1 MSSRPVIK
9 SPAQK
14 RLNQDTRFVIDFEWW
29 KSSNLDLRAHLN
41 RITNQAIPTENV
53 PDRVDT
59 VDPLTGEVRQVDGL
73 QYLLQLQFSRLPD
86 NFLANMP
93 LVDAVFIILLANGN
107 QLMGVQEIAD
117 RVHRSPEVVLR
128 TFGGIQIYLGI
139 RPVIGDEE

>member
-14 RLNQDTRFVIDFEWW
+14 RLSQDTRFVIDFEWW

-41 RITNQAIPTENV
+41 RATNQAISTENG

-86 NFLANMP
+86 NFLANTP

-107 QLMGVQEIAD
+107 QAMSAQDMAG
-117 RVHRSPEVVLR
+117 RVHRPLEVVLK
-128 TFGGIQIYLGI
+128 TFGGPQIYLGI